1 MKQIEE
7 EEKDRKVTLYVLN
20 NFIKFERKLY
30 QFAGLPFGRPVK
42 IKTIGY
48 FGGILLLGIA
58 IYFTPGIKHLIRW
71 IPPGLLILIP
81 ITVAWLLSDLG
92 TEGRSPI
99 KFFGSFFKYQ
109 YRKLNGSLH
118 YRNKKIPKFRTYT
131 FNNFVSHSNFDF
143 ATNGI
148 DINELEV
155 NDKATKTITMSKGND
170 ELENNSQVNDDTDIR
185 ETANET
191 VKIEEEIKEE
201 LNIENNEENE
211 ENVIDDVETE
221 QIIDEKD
228 DIFGYLFQAKEDD
241 SESDSDYS
249 NNEIID
255 FLTEEVSDDDT
266 TENITI
272 EEKSEQNDKQA
283 QQLNGLSELGENIE
297 MLASTNEQ
305 KNESA
310 KQKKSNDV
318 GSKIEKVKNKL
329 RAIDFSKIINN
340 KKMLLISASALVFV
354 VVFTFGLLFAIN
366 QGNTSGESNN
376 DVSTAENSN
385 DALNLGEEDHLLA
398 GIKASSRQ
406 NYEEATEH
414 FDSVDFSSLEK
425 DDKEIVLLSYLYTDQ
440 VEKILELEPK
450 FDEVVVSY
458 YQAKENLSKIRQLQD
473 LSDEFKF
480 AIAVEDDDYNEIIEL
495 RKKVNLDEDKEVAI
509 IKAYVEL
516 DEIEDALSFAKE
528 VDNTRYIK
536 QLESLVGDKGKNKK
550 KENDDD

>member
-1 MKQIEE
+1 
-7 EEKDRKVTLYVLN
+7 
-20 NFIKFERKLY
+20 
-30 QFAGLPFGRPVK
+30 
-42 IKTIGY
+42 
-48 FGGILLLGIA
+48 LLLGIA

-228 DIFGYLFQAKEDD
+228 DIFGYLF
-241 SESDSDYS
+241 
-249 NNEIID
+249 
-255 FLTEEVSDDDT
+255 
-266 TENITI
+266 
-272 EEKSEQNDKQA
+272 
-283 QQLNGLSELGENIE
+283 
-297 MLASTNEQ
+297 
-305 KNESA
+305 
-310 KQKKSNDV
+310 
-318 GSKIEKVKNKL
+318 
-329 RAIDFSKIINN
+329 
-340 KKMLLISASALVFV
+340 
-354 VVFTFGLLFAIN
+354 
-366 QGNTSGESNN
+366 
-376 DVSTAENSN
+376 
-385 DALNLGEEDHLLA
+385 
-398 GIKASSRQ
+398 
-406 NYEEATEH
+406 
-414 FDSVDFSSLEK
+414 
-425 DDKEIVLLSYLYTDQ
+425 
-440 VEKILELEPK
+440 
-450 FDEVVVSY
+450 
-458 YQAKENLSKIRQLQD
+458 
-473 LSDEFKF
+473 
-480 AIAVEDDDYNEIIEL
+480 
-495 RKKVNLDEDKEVAI
+495 
-509 IKAYVEL
+509 
-516 DEIEDALSFAKE
+516 
-528 VDNTRYIK
+528 
-536 QLESLVGDKGKNKK
+536 
-550 KENDDD
+550 

>member
-1 MKQIEE
+1 
-7 EEKDRKVTLYVLN
+7 
-20 NFIKFERKLY
+20 
-30 QFAGLPFGRPVK
+30 
-42 IKTIGY
+42 
-48 FGGILLLGIA
+48 
-58 IYFTPGIKHLIRW
+58 
-71 IPPGLLILIP
+71 
-81 ITVAWLLSDLG
+81 
-92 TEGRSPI
+92 
-99 KFFGSFFKYQ
+99 
-109 YRKLNGSLH
+109 
-118 YRNKKIPKFRTYT
+118 
-131 FNNFVSHSNFDF
+131 
-143 ATNGI
+143 
-148 DINELEV
+148 
-155 NDKATKTITMSKGND
+155 
-170 ELENNSQVNDDTDIR
+170 
-185 ETANET
+185 
-191 VKIEEEIKEE
+191 
-201 LNIENNEENE
+201 
-211 ENVIDDVETE
+211 
-221 QIIDEKD
+221 
-228 DIFGYLFQAKEDD
+228 
-241 SESDSDYS
+241 
-249 NNEIID
+249 
-255 FLTEEVSDDDT
+255 
-266 TENITI
+266 
-272 EEKSEQNDKQA
+272 
-283 QQLNGLSELGENIE
+283 E

-414 FDSVDFSSLEK
+414 FDSVDFISLEK

-495 RKKVNLDEDKEVAI
+495 RKKVNLDEDKE
-509 IKAYVEL
+509 
-516 DEIEDALSFAKE
+516 
-528 VDNTRYIK
+528 
-536 QLESLVGDKGKNKK
+536 
-550 KENDDD
+550 